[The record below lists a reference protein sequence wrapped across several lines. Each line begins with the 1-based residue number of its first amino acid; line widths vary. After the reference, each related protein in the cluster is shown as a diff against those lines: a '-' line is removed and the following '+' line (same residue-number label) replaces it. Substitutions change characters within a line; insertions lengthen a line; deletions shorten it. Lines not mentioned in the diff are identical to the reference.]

1 MINHY
6 FRCLPVAD
14 VDIYIHGDAMTHF
27 YQNSLRFSF
36 LDFTSGQRDCI
47 KLLALSLMVVDH
59 FNTLH
64 PGNMYFYLVGRGAF
78 PLFAFVWGLN
88 LSGRET
94 ITFSYVVRFWIIA
107 LISQPLWAL
116 AGFPWYEGNIF
127 FVFAVVTHLMYLS
140 QRFGDTSLVFLSLFF
155 LAVWLPFS
163 SSSYG
168 ISGVMLLFFA
178 RYLFITRGAE
188 QCLVLTGFILSV
200 LLLNESVSD
209 IAAVTGLFLMCSVL
223 VAVRTLPRSLPRFL
237 PRQALPCFYAGH
249 FMVFW
254 LTGSIFPGALPA
266 LAAYIS
272 APAG

>member
-1 MINHY
+1 M
-6 FRCLPVAD
+6 AD

-64 PGNMYFYLVGRGAF
+64 LGNMCFYLVGRGAF

-140 QRFGDTSLVFLSLFF
+140 QRFGDTSLFFLSLFF

-188 QCLVLTGFILSV
+188 QCL
-200 LLLNESVSD
+200 
-209 IAAVTGLFLMCSVL
+209 
-223 VAVRTLPRSLPRFL
+223 
-237 PRQALPCFYAGH
+237 
-249 FMVFW
+249 
-254 LTGSIFPGALPA
+254 
-266 LAAYIS
+266 
-272 APAG
+272 